1 MAWGRY
7 SSSDPEGYHRTRKN
21 EAPSMTLNGIEYTL
35 DNAGSRYSD
44 DDGRGPQADVGDRY
58 YHDTFDRTGQNST
71 EARRSSAANNLR
83 SAEDESAAN
92 PSEGREPSNIAGQRQ
107 SEESARGQ
115 NIPGSNF
122 RNNVTGKDNAN
133 ANAKGDKKR
142 GLLKKGGPIL
152 AILAMICGFGG
163 ISIVGQA
170 ALPVSLMNNLIDKFD
185 SISVSNNRRTKSF
198 LKHQTSTKSR
208 TVGANGEVND
218 YVKKRAKMFSV
229 FTGNSDDYFK
239 LTKRQEQKLKKQGI
253 TISAD
258 GNGNQVMNFTNSK
271 GEKMTI
277 VADPSQAN
285 AANGRY
291 FIDDAYNSDPD
302 FRSSYFEGAKTW
314 RGAVG
319 AWFDK
324 KTTQLLDFLGLK
336 RNNLDKF
343 KQGDDGDSSRK
354 KFQDTVADV
363 AGDDGINGKIRS
375 QEGEW
380 DDDPDGDPDTDDG
393 GYTPKDDGK
402 GVKTDTTD
410 DSYSAKDKESSKA
423 ATESA
428 VTKKVDAIAG
438 KVNKGV
444 DLLCTASEVIG
455 GISTV
460 ALIYQ
465 MAQTLKVAS
474 VFFEG
479 IQKGQVESSEVSPM
493 NEIGNLLT
501 TRKAAEY
508 EISDINGTILTPSQN
523 LSGSEKIAT
532 KTVESNKSAMESA
545 AVSGLYGN
553 YIPSPADAGLQ
564 TFNLSKWLVSM
575 GKSLGLS
582 AASFKT
588 CTYARLAAAAVDTAM
603 DIYKIASCFLPP
615 VAGCVGGLI
624 TEFTQQ
630 AGKIAFEV
638 IKGAIKSVVISA
650 MVPFFGNML
659 ARGLATKAFGED
671 LGNSLVSGASMYM
684 GRNHQY
690 SGGSVAD
697 KKGYLAYLNEQDA
710 VLAEKAQYEREN
722 LNPFDLS
729 SQNTMMGSI
738 YNKLIPIA
746 AQTATITGGIK
757 NVLGVVG
764 SSFKSLLPAASAAS
778 NAITVDEIATYTS
791 ENCKDID
798 SIGGLADEFCNPL
811 FITDVATIEED
822 PAQVIYDVDMN
833 SGAFGDNFEDSDGDT
848 PVIKEDSPLAKY
860 IVYCDERESPFGIV
874 DQNISN
880 AVQDLTT
887 NSSIGDGLVSS
898 VPVVGGIIDG
908 INSSKA
914 LLNYSYISGEAC
926 VTNNTAGTASV
937 PSWDTAK
944 KYQRFIEDQRLA
956 ESMGLIEKSAVA
968 TYLDKYYEKNP
979 KDNSYEGILAR
990 YTGMTKENVIA
1001 VLDAIEGLEF
1011 LATYNP
1017 DGYAPYNYIAEEQE
1031 GVQVSIKNNTIFLG
1045 IDMQTKTIINTDR
1058 KFIRNFA
1065 C

>member
-1 MAWGRY
+1 MVWGRQ
-7 SSSDPEGYHRTRKN
+7 SDTTPD
-21 EAPSMTLNGIEYTL
+21 
-35 DNAGSRYSD
+35 DNRPAGDTQTNSPD
-44 DDGRGPQADVGDRY
+44 DDGTFNVGDVGDRH
-58 YHDTFDRTGQNST
+58 YHDTFDRDRRTQRNSSDQLRNAENV
-71 EARRSSAANNLR
+71 EAP
-83 SAEDESAAN
+83 ESAKRDSGKSAL
-92 PSEGREPSNIAGQRQ
+92 SNQR
-107 SEESARGQ
+107 SMEESSSTG
-115 NIPGSNF
+115 
-122 RNNVTGKDNAN
+122 RNSFTNSVTGKLS
-133 ANAKGDKKR
+133 KSEGKSKR
-142 GLLKKGGPIL
+142 GLLKKGGPVV
-152 AILAMICGFGG
+152 AILAMVCGFGG
-163 ISIVGQA
+163 VSILGQA

-185 SISVSNNRRTKSF
+185 SISVSNHKRSKSL
-198 LKHQTSTKSR
+198 LKYQTSTDSR
-208 TVGANGEVND
+208 KVGANGDVNS
-218 YVKKRAKMFSV
+218 YVKKRAKVFSV
-229 FTGNSDDYFK
+229 FTGKSDDYFK

-253 TISAD
+253 TVSTD
-258 GNGNQVMNFTNSK
+258 SNGNQVMNFTNSK
-271 GEKMTI
+271 GEKMVV
-277 VADPSQAN
+277 VADPKQADPS
-285 AANGRY
+285 NGRF
-291 FIDDAYNSDPD
+291 FIDDAYNNDPD

-324 KTTQLLDFLGLK
+324 KTTQLLDFLGLR

-343 KQGDDGDSSRK
+343 RQGDDGNSSRE

-393 GYTPKDDGK
+393 GYTPKDKKD
-402 GVKTDTTD
+402 GVKTDTVD

-501 TRKAAEY
+501 TKKATEY
-508 EISDINGTILTPSQN
+508 ELSDINGTKLGTNLTGN
-523 LSGSEKIAT
+523 ETIAT

-588 CTYARLAAAAVDTAM
+588 CTYARLAVAAVDTVM

-671 LGNSLVSGASMYM
+671 LGNSLVSGASIYM

-697 KKGYLAYLNEQDA
+697 KKGYLAYLNEQDI

-722 LNPFDLS
+722 LSPFDLS

-746 AQTATITGGIK
+746 TQTATITGGIK

-822 PAQVIYDVDMN
+822 PAQVIYDVDNNML
-833 SGAFGDNFEDSDGDT
+833 FGNNFEDTEGDT
-848 PVIKEDSPLAKY
+848 PVIKDDSPLAKY
-860 IVYCDERESPFGIV
+860 IVYCGERESPFGIV

-880 AVQDLTT
+880 AVQNLTT

-926 VTNNTAGTASV
+926 VTNNTAGTVSV

-944 KYQRFIEDQRLA
+944 NYQRFIEDQRLA

-1017 DGYAPYNYIAEEQE
+1017 DGYSPYNYIAGEQE

-1045 IDMQTKTIINTDR
+1045 IDMQNKTIISTDR
-1058 KFIRNFA
+1058 KYIRNFA

>member
-1 MAWGRY
+1 MVWGRIKNN
-7 SSSDPEGYHRTRKN
+7 DAPEGYRRAKDG
-21 EAPSMTLNGIEYTL
+21 EIPSMNLNGISYIKVG
-35 DNAGSRYSD
+35 DNSL
-44 DDGRGPQADVGDRY
+44 DDGIFDGGDAGDKY
-58 YHDTFDRTGQNST
+58 YHDTFDADRRLKKNSN
-71 EARRSSAANNLR
+71 ERLRDAESVDAPDSAKRESGASALNNQR
-83 SAEDESAAN
+83 NMEETTNDKKVNSGFTNAVRGKSKA
-92 PSEGREPSNIAGQRQ
+92 SND
-107 SEESARGQ
+107 
-115 NIPGSNF
+115 
-122 RNNVTGKDNAN
+122 GKN
-133 ANAKGDKKR
+133 KR
-142 GLLKKGGPIL
+142 GLLKKGGPVL
-152 AILAMICGFGG
+152 AILAMLCGFGG

-198 LKHQTSTKSR
+198 LKHQTSTSSR
-208 TVGANGEVND
+208 TVGANGEVNN

-253 TISAD
+253 TISTD
-258 GNGNQVMNFTNSK
+258 GNGNQFMNFTNSK

-277 VADPSQAN
+277 VADPNQAD

-291 FIDDAYNSDPD
+291 YIDDAYNNDPD

-336 RNNLDKF
+336 RNNLEKF
-343 KQGDDGDSSRK
+343 KQGDDGDSSRE

-363 AGDDGINGKIRS
+363 VGDDGINGKIRN

-380 DDDPDGDPDTDDG
+380 DDDPDGDPDTNDGQYAPRDDG
-393 GYTPKDDGK
+393 E
-402 GVKTDTTD
+402 GVKTDITD
-410 DSYSAKDKESSKA
+410 DSYSANDKESSRA

-438 KVNKGV
+438 KVNKGI

-460 ALIYQ
+460 ALVYQ

-479 IQKGQVESSEVSPM
+479 IQKGQVESSEISPM

-501 TRKAAEY
+501 TRKMSEY
-508 EISDINGTILTPSQN
+508 ELSDLGATEFGANLTGN
-523 LSGSEKIAT
+523 ETVAT
-532 KTVESNKSAMESA
+532 KKVESNKSAMESA

-553 YIPSPADAGLQ
+553 YIPSQSDAGLQ

-582 AASFKT
+582 AGAFKT
-588 CTYARLAAAAVDTAM
+588 CTYARLAGAAVDTVM

-671 LGNSLVSGASMYM
+671 LGNSLVSGANLYM

-697 KKGYLAYLNEQDA
+697 KKGYLAYLNEQDI
-710 VLAEKAQYEREN
+710 VLAEKARYEREN
-722 LNPFDLS
+722 LSPFDLS

-738 YNKLIPIA
+738 YNKMIPIVT
-746 AQTATITGGIK
+746 QTASVTGGIK
-757 NVLGVVG
+757 NILNVVG

-798 SIGGLADEFCNPL
+798 SIGGLADEFCIPL
-811 FITDVATIEED
+811 LITDVSTIEED
-822 PAQVIYDVDMN
+822 PAQVIYNVDNNMF
-833 SGAFGDNFEDSDGDT
+833 FGNNFEDTEGDT
-848 PVIKEDSPLAKY
+848 PTIKDGSPLAKH
-860 IVYCDERESPFGIV
+860 ILYCDERESPFGIV
-874 DQNISN
+874 DPNISN
-880 AVQDLTT
+880 AVQGITT

-914 LLNYSYISGEAC
+914 LLNYPYISGEAC
-926 VTNNTAGTASV
+926 VTNNTAGTMSV

-944 KYQRFIEDQRLA
+944 NYQRFIEDQRLA

-1017 DGYAPYNYIAEEQE
+1017 DGYAPYNYVAKEQE
-1031 GVQVSIKNNTIFLG
+1031 GAQASIKNNTIYLG

-1058 KFIRNFA
+1058 KYIRNFA

>member
-1 MAWGRY
+1 MVWGR
-7 SSSDPEGYHRTRKN
+7 SKDNDAPEGYRRAKDGET
-21 EAPSMTLNGIEYTL
+21 PSMTLNGIPYIRS
-35 DNAGSRYSD
+35 DNSD
-44 DDGRGPQADVGDRY
+44 LDDGMFDGGDAGNKY
-58 YHDTFDRTGQNST
+58 YHDTFDADKRLRKNTSNRLRDAENVDALDSAKRESGASAISNQRSMEQSTKKEKTESGFTNAVKGKVNS
-71 EARRSSAANNLR
+71 NK
-83 SAEDESAAN
+83 D
-92 PSEGREPSNIAGQRQ
+92 
-107 SEESARGQ
+107 
-115 NIPGSNF
+115 
-122 RNNVTGKDNAN
+122 GKT
-133 ANAKGDKKR
+133 KR
-142 GLLKKGGPIL
+142 GLLKKGGPIF
-152 AILAMICGFGG
+152 AILAMVCGFSG
-163 ISIVGQA
+163 ISIMGQA

-198 LKHQTSTKSR
+198 LKYQTSTKSR
-208 TVGANGEVND
+208 SSIGADGTVNN

-229 FTGNSDDYFK
+229 FSGNSDDYFK

-253 TISAD
+253 TVSSD
-258 GNGNQVMNFTNSK
+258 GNGNQIMNFTNTK
-271 GEKMTI
+271 GERMTI
-277 VADPSQAN
+277 VADPSQAD

-336 RNNLDKF
+336 RSNLEKF
-343 KQGDDGDSSRK
+343 KQGDDGDSSRE

-722 LNPFDLS
+722 LSPFDLS

-944 KYQRFIEDQRLA
+944 NYQRFIEDQRLA

>member
-277 VADPSQAN
+277 VADPNQAD
-285 AANGRY
+285 AANGRF

-343 KQGDDGDSSRK
+343 KQGDDGDSSRE

-380 DDDPDGDPDTDDG
+380 DDDPDDNPDTDDG
-393 GYTPKDDGK
+393 GYKRNDDNGVGTTPSDDPF
-402 GVKTDTTD
+402 
-410 DSYSAKDKESSKA
+410 SAKDRDSARA
-423 ATESA
+423 ATEESVA
-428 VTKKVDAIAG
+428 KKVDAISG
-438 KVNKGV
+438 KVQKGT
-444 DLLCTASEVIG
+444 DIICTASEIIG

-460 ALIYQ
+460 ALVYQ

-479 IQKGQVESSEVSPM
+479 IQKGQVESSEISPM

-501 TRKAAEY
+501 TRKMSEY
-508 EISDINGTILTPSQN
+508 ELSDLGATEFGTNLT
-523 LSGSEKIAT
+523 GDETVAT
-532 KTVESNKSAMESA
+532 KKVESNKSAMESA

-553 YIPSPADAGLQ
+553 YIPSAGDAGLQ
-564 TFNLSKWLVSM
+564 TFSLSKWLLSM

-582 AASFKT
+582 AGAFKG
-588 CTYARLAAAAVDTAM
+588 CTYARLAGAAVSFGVEAYQ
-603 DIYKIASCFLPP
+603 IVSCFLPP
-615 VAGCVGGLI
+615 VAGCLGGLI
-624 TEFTQQ
+624 AELGKQ
-630 AGKIAFEV
+630 AGKIAWEV

-650 MVPFFGNML
+650 MVPFLGNML
-659 ARGLATKAFGED
+659 ARSLATKAFGED
-671 LGNSLVSGASMYM
+671 LGNSLVSGANLYM

-697 KKGYLAYLNEQDA
+697 KKGYLAYLNEQDT
-710 VLAEKAQYEREN
+710 VLAEKAQYERES
-722 LNPFDLS
+722 LSPFDITS
-729 SQNTMMGSI
+729 KYTMMGSI
-738 YNKLIPIA
+738 YNKIVPIA
-746 AQTATITGGIK
+746 TQTASITGGIK
-757 NVLGVVG
+757 
-764 SSFKSLLPAASAAS
+764 
-778 NAITVDEIATYTS
+778 IYS
-791 ENCKDID
+791 E
-798 SIGGLADEFCNPL
+798 S
-811 FITDVATIEED
+811 
-822 PAQVIYDVDMN
+822 
-833 SGAFGDNFEDSDGDT
+833 
-848 PVIKEDSPLAKY
+848 
-860 IVYCDERESPFGIV
+860 
-874 DQNISN
+874 
-880 AVQDLTT
+880 
-887 NSSIGDGLVSS
+887 
-898 VPVVGGIIDG
+898 
-908 INSSKA
+908 
-914 LLNYSYISGEAC
+914 
-926 VTNNTAGTASV
+926 
-937 PSWDTAK
+937 
-944 KYQRFIEDQRLA
+944 
-956 ESMGLIEKSAVA
+956 
-968 TYLDKYYEKNP
+968 
-979 KDNSYEGILAR
+979 
-990 YTGMTKENVIA
+990 
-1001 VLDAIEGLEF
+1001 
-1011 LATYNP
+1011 
-1017 DGYAPYNYIAEEQE
+1017 
-1031 GVQVSIKNNTIFLG
+1031 
-1045 IDMQTKTIINTDR
+1045 
-1058 KFIRNFA
+1058 
-1065 C
+1065 

>member
-380 DDDPDGDPDTDDG
+380 DDDPDGDPNSDDG
-393 GYTPKDDGK
+393 GYERNDNGD
-402 GVKTDTTD
+402 GVKTNKND

-428 VTKKVDAIAG
+428 VTKKVDALLG
-438 KVNKGV
+438 KANQGV
-444 DLLCTASEVIG
+444 DILCTASEVIG
-455 GISTV
+455 GISAV

-479 IQKGQVESSEVSPM
+479 IQKGQVESSEISPM

-501 TRKAAEY
+501 TRKVAEY
-508 EISDINGTILTPSQN
+508 ELTDLGATEFGAN
-523 LSGSEKIAT
+523 LSGDEKVAT
-532 KTVESNKSAMESA
+532 KKVTSNKSAMESA

-553 YIPSPADAGLQ
+553 YIPSAGDAGLQ
-564 TFNLSKWLVSM
+564 TFSLSKWLLSM

-582 AASFKT
+582 AGAFKT
-588 CTYARLAAAAVDTAM
+588 CTYARLAGAAVSAAVDT
-603 DIYKIASCFLPP
+603 YELVSCLLPP
-615 VAGCVGGLI
+615 VAGCLGGLLV
-624 TEFTQQ
+624 EF
-630 AGKIAFEV
+630 GKQLGKVAWEIAKDA
-638 IKGAIKSVVISA
+638 IKGVVISA
-650 MVPFFGNML
+650 MIPFFGNML
-659 ARGLATKAFGED
+659 ARSLATKAFGED
-671 LGNSLVSGASMYM
+671 LGNSLVSGANLYM

-690 SGGSVAD
+690 SGGSIAD
-697 KKGYLAYLNEQDA
+697 KKSYLAYLNEQDT
-710 VLAEKAQYEREN
+710 VLAEKAQYERES
-722 LNPFDLS
+722 LSPFDMTS
-729 SQNTMMGSI
+729 KYTMMGSI
-738 YNKLIPIA
+738 YNKIVPIA
-746 AQTATITGGIK
+746 TQTASITGGIK
-757 NVLGVVG
+757 NILGVVG
-764 SSFKSLLPAASAAS
+764 TSLKSLLPAASAAS
-778 NAITVDEIATYTS
+778 NAITVDEIAAYTS
-791 ENCKDID
+791 DNCKDID

-811 FITDVATIEED
+811 FITDISTIEDD
-822 PAQVIYDVDMN
+822 PAQIIYDVDQN
-833 SGAFGDNFEDSDGDT
+833 SGLFGDNFEDSEGDT
-848 PVIKEDSPLAKY
+848 PVIKDDSPLSKY
-860 IVYCDERESPFGIV
+860 ILYCGERESPFGIV

-880 AVQDLTT
+880 SVQGITT
-887 NSSIGDGLVSS
+887 GSSIGDGLVGAI
-898 VPVVGGIIDG
+898 PIVGDIVDG
-908 INSSKA
+908 LNSTSA
-914 LLNYSYISGEAC
+914 LTNFSYISGEAC
-926 VTNNTAGTASV
+926 VTNNTAGTISV
-937 PSWDTAK
+937 PDWETAK

-956 ESMGLIEKSAVA
+956 ESAGLIEKSAVA
-968 TYLDKYYEKNP
+968 IYLDDYYKEHP

-1001 VLDAIEGLEF
+1001 VLDAIEHLEF
-1011 LATYNP
+1011 LASYEPN
-1017 DGYAPYNYIAEEQE
+1017 GYAPYHYIIEDD
-1031 GVQVSIKNNTIFLG
+1031 SIVLVIRNDALNINKDVLG
-1045 IDMQTKTIINTDR
+1045 KRSINTD
-1058 KFIRNFA
+1058 KKLIRNFA

>member
-1 MAWGRY
+1 MVWGR
-7 SSSDPEGYHRTRKN
+7 SKDNNAPEGYRRAKDGET
-21 EAPSMTLNGIEYTL
+21 PSMTLNSIPYVRS
-35 DNAGSRYSD
+35 DNSD
-44 DDGRGPQADVGDRY
+44 LDDGMFDGGDAGNKY
-58 YHDTFDRTGQNST
+58 YHDTFDADKRLRKN
-71 EARRSSAANNLR
+71 ANNRLR
-83 SAEDESAAN
+83 DAENVDALDSAKRESGASALSNQRSMEQSMKKEKTENGFTNAVKGKAN
-92 PSEGREPSNIAGQRQ
+92 SNKD
-107 SEESARGQ
+107 
-115 NIPGSNF
+115 
-122 RNNVTGKDNAN
+122 GKT
-133 ANAKGDKKR
+133 KR
-142 GLLKKGGPIL
+142 GLLKKGGPIF
-152 AILAMICGFGG
+152 AILAMVCGFGG
-163 ISIVGQA
+163 VSILGQA

-185 SISVSNNRRTKSF
+185 SISVSNNRRTKNL
-198 LKHQTSTKSR
+198 LKHQTSTSSR
-208 TVGANGEVND
+208 TVGANGEVNN

-239 LTKRQEQKLKKQGI
+239 LTKRQEQKLRKQGI

-277 VADPSQAN
+277 VADPSQAD

-324 KTTQLLDFLGLK
+324 KTTQLLDFLGL
-336 RNNLDKF
+336 RRSNLEKF
-343 KQGDDGDSSRK
+343 KQGDDGDSSRE

-444 DLLCTASEVIG
+444 DLLCAASEVIG

-479 IQKGQVESSEVSPM
+479 IQKGQVESSEISPM

-501 TRKAAEY
+501 TKKATEY
-508 EISDINGTILTPSQN
+508 ELSDINGTKLGTN
-523 LSGSEKIAT
+523 LIGNETIAT

-553 YIPSPADAGLQ
+553 YIPSSADAGLQ

-588 CTYARLAAAAVDTAM
+588 CTYARLAVAAVDTAM

-722 LNPFDLS
+722 LSPFDLS

-746 AQTATITGGIK
+746 TQTATITGGIK

-811 FITDVATIEED
+811 FITDVKTIEDD

-860 IVYCDERESPFGIV
+860 IRYCGERESPFGIV

-880 AVQDLTT
+880 AVQNLTT

-898 VPVVGGIIDG
+898 IPVVGGIIDG
-908 INSSKA
+908 INSSEA

-926 VTNNTAGTASV
+926 VTNNTAGTMSV

-944 KYQRFIEDQRLA
+944 NYQRFIEDQRLA

-990 YTGMTKENVIA
+990 YTGLTKENVIA

-1058 KFIRNFA
+1058 KYIRNFA

>member
-1 MAWGRY
+1 MVWGK
-7 SSSDPEGYHRTRKN
+7 SKDNDAPEGYRHTKDD
-21 EAPSMTLNGIEYTL
+21 EAPDMTLNGVPYVKIASNPL
-35 DNAGSRYSD
+35 
-44 DDGRGPQADVGDRY
+44 DDGVFDGGDVGDKH
-58 YHDTFDRTGQNST
+58 YHDTFDNGSRAQRKSSEQLRDAENIEKPDDAKRDSGNS
-71 EARRSSAANNLR
+71 A
-83 SAEDESAAN
+83 
-92 PSEGREPSNIAGQRQ
+92 IQRQ
-107 SEESARGQ
+107 REMEQKSKDGAIGGSGFTNAVRGKVEK
-115 NIPGSNF
+115 G
-122 RNNVTGKDNAN
+122 GKS
-133 ANAKGDKKR
+133 KR
-142 GLLKKGGPIL
+142 GVLKKGGPVI
-152 AILAMICGFGG
+152 AILAMVCGFGG
-163 ISIVGQA
+163 VSILGQA

-185 SISVSNNRRTKSF
+185 SISVSNNRRTKNL
-198 LKHQTSTKSR
+198 LKHQTSTSSR
-208 TVGANGEVND
+208 TVGANGEVNN

-239 LTKRQEQKLKKQGI
+239 LTKRQEQKLRKQGI

-271 GEKMTI
+271 GEKMVV
-277 VADPSQAN
+277 VADPKQADPS
-285 AANGRY
+285 NGRF
-291 FIDDAYNSDPD
+291 FIDDAYNNDPD

-319 AWFDK
+319 AWFDS
-324 KTTQLLDFLGLK
+324 KTTQLLDFLGLR

-343 KQGDDGDSSRK
+343 RQGDDGNSSRE

-393 GYTPKDDGK
+393 GYTRNSDG
-402 GVKTDTTD
+402 GVETKPTD

-501 TRKAAEY
+501 TKKATEY
-508 EISDINGTILTPSQN
+508 ELSDINGTKLGTNLTGN
-523 LSGSEKIAT
+523 ETIAT

-588 CTYARLAAAAVDTAM
+588 CTYARLAVAAVDTVM

-671 LGNSLVSGASMYM
+671 LGNSLVSGASIYM

-697 KKGYLAYLNEQDA
+697 KKGYLAYLNEQDI

-722 LNPFDLS
+722 LSPFDLS

-746 AQTATITGGIK
+746 TQTATITGGIK

-822 PAQVIYDVDMN
+822 PAQVIYDVDNNML
-833 SGAFGDNFEDSDGDT
+833 FGNNFEDTEGDT
-848 PVIKEDSPLAKY
+848 PVIKDDSPLAKY
-860 IVYCDERESPFGIV
+860 IVYCGERESPFGIV

-880 AVQDLTT
+880 AVQNLTT

-926 VTNNTAGTASV
+926 VTNNTAGTVSV

-944 KYQRFIEDQRLA
+944 NYQRFIEDQRLA

-1017 DGYAPYNYIAEEQE
+1017 DGYAPYNYVAKEQE
-1031 GVQVSIKNNTIFLG
+1031 SVQVSIKNNTIYLG

-1058 KFIRNFA
+1058 KYIRNFA